1 MYIIRL
7 LSIVKWMGR
16 EKILDNVDL
25 AVEAGE
31 LVVVRGRS
39 GVGKTTLAKIISL
52 LIKPDEGSLEFMNRD
67 ITDINESERAFLRL
81 KYIGYIDQMFKLIP
95 SISVADNVELPLKL
109 LGIPRNER
117 RKKVSDIL
125 AYLGLEDKMYRYPD
139 ELSGGEK
146 QRIAIARALVKDP
159 ILVVGDEPISNLD
172 DNTAHKVM
180 EIFRKYIDEKGTA
193 IIITTTDLYQ
203 NYNSDKDL
211 LLVNGKLYT
220 SHYPLVSSV

>member
-180 EIFRKYIDEKGTA
+180 EIFRKYVDEKGAA

-220 SHYPLVSSV
+220 SHYL

>member
-1 MYIIRL
+1 
-7 LSIVKWMGR
+7 MGR

-180 EIFRKYIDEKGTA
+180 EIFRKYVDEKGTA

-220 SHYPLVSSV
+220 SHYL

>member
-25 AVEAGE
+25 AVETGE

-180 EIFRKYIDEKGTA
+180 EIFRKYVDEKGAA

-220 SHYPLVSSV
+220 SHYL

>member
-220 SHYPLVSSV
+220 SHYL

>member
-220 SHYPLVSSV
+220 SHYP

>member
-180 EIFRKYIDEKGTA
+180 EIFRKYVDEKGTA

-220 SHYPLVSSV
+220 SHYL

>member
-1 MYIIRL
+1 
-7 LSIVKWMGR
+7 MGR

-25 AVEAGE
+25 AIEAGE

-39 GVGKTTLAKIISL
+39 GVGKTTLAKILSL
-52 LIKPDEGSLEFMNRD
+52 LIKPDEGSLEFIDRD
-67 ITDINESERAFLRL
+67 VTSINEGERAFLRL

-117 RKKVSDIL
+117 RRKVSDIL

-139 ELSGGEK
+139 ELSGGER
-146 QRIAIARALVKDP
+146 QRVAIARALAKDP

-172 DNTAHKVM
+172 DNTAQTVM
-180 EIFRKYIDEKGTA
+180 KLFRRYVDEKGTA
-193 IIITTTDLYQ
+193 IIVTTTDLHQ

-211 LLVNGKLYT
+211 LLVNSKLHT
-220 SHYPLVSSV
+220 FQRF

>member
-220 SHYPLVSSV
+220 SHYTLVSSV

>member
-180 EIFRKYIDEKGTA
+180 EIFRKYVDEKGTA

-220 SHYPLVSSV
+220 SHYP